1 MIQFFWKVEDME
13 IELQSKAAGDDDVMM
28 ALNKKV
34 EEWKVNVQFLFSWYS
49 SLLMFLS
56 VTFNEAGY

>member
-1 MIQFFWKVEDME
+1 ME

-49 SLLMFLS
+49 SLSMFLS